1 MELLFS
7 SVVGI
12 MSAAGIYLL
21 LAKSTIQR
29 LFGIVV
35 LGNAVNLAILVLGGV
50 RSRGAPLIAEGQKV
64 SEASVA
70 NPLAQAMVLTAIVIG
85 LAVACFALL
94 LALANQP
101 QRATVRG
108 SSGGRRGNASR

>member
-7 SVVGI
+7 GVVGI
-12 MSAAGIYLL
+12 MSAAGVYLL
-21 LAKSTIQR
+21 LAKSNIRR

-35 LGNAVNLAILVLGGV
+35 LGNAVNLAILVLGGIT
-50 RSRGAPLIAEGQKV
+50 SRGAPLIPEGQTV
-64 SEASVA
+64 TNASVA

-94 LALANQP
+94 LALAN
-101 QRATVRG
+101 RG
-108 SSGGRRGNASR
+108 ASLGGRSWRSRSR